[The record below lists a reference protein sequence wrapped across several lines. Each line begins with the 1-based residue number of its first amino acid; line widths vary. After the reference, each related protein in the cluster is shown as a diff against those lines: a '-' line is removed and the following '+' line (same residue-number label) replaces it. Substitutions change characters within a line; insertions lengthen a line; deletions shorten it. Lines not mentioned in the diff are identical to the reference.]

1 MRHLR
6 FLVTL
11 HHMRSSSALF
21 RLLLIF
27 ALLFAQLGGLAHG
40 IAHTM
45 AEQTQDQSL
54 PHDGHCDLCAS
65 YAQIGGAVGSNT
77 IRFDFAASTEETLT
91 THSFCFRSI
100 AFVAFAARAPPYS
113 A

>member
-1 MRHLR
+1 LRHRR

-45 AEQTQDQSL
+45 AEQAQDQSL
-54 PHDGHCDLCAS
+54 PHDGHCDLCAG
-65 YAQIGGAVGSNT
+65 YAQLGGAVGSNT